1 MFLRTLLLKM
11 ILHFQSGD
19 TPWPQKPSG
28 MPKDGP
34 KIESTINIPL
44 MEFSIALLALARER
58 PCLLGL
64 HTCFAVFAYFMS
76 LLTGKEIDLSQ
87 NFNPNNKVNH
97 IFLMGILT
105 SCNQCRA
112 CWPMRRCMNLF
123 WNWNQ
128 IAAPTTPSQISYI
141 I

>member
-1 MFLRTLLLKM
+1 MFLRTLPLKK

-28 MPKDGP
+28 MPKDGR

-44 MEFSIALLALARER
+44 MEFSTALLALARER

-64 HTCFAVFAYFMS
+64 HAVFAYFIS

-87 NFNPNNKVNH
+87 NFNPNKKVNH
-97 IFLMGILT
+97 IFLMEILT
-105 SCNQCRA
+105 TCNQCQA
-112 CWPMRRCMNLF
+112 CCPMRRCMNLF

-128 IAAPTTPSQISYI
+128 IAAP
-141 I
+141 